1 MRKLMNKVA
10 LVTGGSRGIGEA
22 IVYGLAEQGAIVG
35 VNYCQNREKAEKVC
49 EVAQQKYGTEAM
61 ALNADI
67 RVPQEVQ
74 SMVENLLNKFERVD
88 ILVNSAGILIFEKL
102 IDTSLED
109 WNSIITTNL
118 TGVFLCTKAV
128 LPSMKKRQEGR
139 IINIASD
146 SALFGDPGLVAYT
159 ASKAGVI
166 AFTKSLS
173 REVAREG
180 ILVNCVAPGP
190 IQTDMTKEISEESK
204 SLKLSTLPLGRFG
217 RPEEVAS
224 SVVFLAS
231 PESSYFVG
239 QTLGPNGGDAMY

>member
-1 MRKLMNKVA
+1 
-10 LVTGGSRGIGEA
+10 VT
-22 IVYGLAEQGAIVG
+22 L
-35 VNYCQNREKAEKVC
+35 
-49 EVAQQKYGTEAM
+49 
-61 ALNADI
+61 
-67 RVPQEVQ
+67 
-74 SMVENLLNKFERVD
+74 
-88 ILVNSAGILIFEKL
+88 
-102 IDTSLED
+102 
-109 WNSIITTNL
+109 
-118 TGVFLCTKAV
+118 
-128 LPSMKKRQEGR
+128 
-139 IINIASD
+139 NIASD